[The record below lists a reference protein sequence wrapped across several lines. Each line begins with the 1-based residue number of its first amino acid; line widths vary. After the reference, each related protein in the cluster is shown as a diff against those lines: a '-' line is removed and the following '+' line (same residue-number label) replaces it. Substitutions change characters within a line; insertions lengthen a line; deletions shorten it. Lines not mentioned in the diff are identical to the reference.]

1 MWWKFQIL
9 PKNNC
14 YSWVINSFPTVNI
27 RSQEIIIEKKHVND
41 YSNGNLKIE
50 NWTDSLSNQVSFA

>member
-1 MWWKFQIL
+1 M
-9 PKNNC
+9 
-14 YSWVINSFPTVNI
+14 INSFPTVNI

-50 NWTDSLSNQVSFA
+50 NGTDSLSNQVSFP